1 MRMAF
6 LACSPSFSGRFGGG
20 YVHIQVV
27 CGLVACVVWERR
39 WGQSLRTM
47 TVSILPDAE
56 PKRLRS
62 QTGLLRLWGQVG
74 VIEIMTYLCKELKCI
89 ILSPINFRSAKSNS
103 MRQVAKGSKQEKS
116 G

>member
-1 MRMAF
+1 MTMKF
-6 LACSPSFSGRFGGG
+6 DQYGGRRRIFEANRGG

-74 VIEIMTYLCKELKCI
+74 DRDYDV
-89 ILSPINFRSAKSNS
+89 FVQRA
-103 MRQVAKGSKQEKS
+103 QVHYSLANQF
-116 G
+116 

>member
-62 QTGLLRLWGQVG
+62 QTGLLGLWGQVG
-74 VIEIMTYLCKELKCI
+74 DRDYDVFVQE
-89 ILSPINFRSAKSNS
+89 A
-103 MRQVAKGSKQEKS
+103 QVHYSLANQF
-116 G
+116 

>member
-6 LACSPSFSGRFGGG
+6 LACSPSFLGRFGGG

-47 TVSILPDAE
+47 TVSILPDAK
-56 PKRLRS
+56 PKRMRS
-62 QTGLLRLWGQVG
+62 QADLSGFWGQVG
-74 VIEIMTYLCKELKCI
+74 DRDYDVFVQE
-89 ILSPINFRSAKSNS
+89 A
-103 MRQVAKGSKQEKS
+103 QVHYSLANQF
-116 G
+116 

>member
-1 MRMAF
+1 MRIKF
-6 LACSPSFSGRFGGG
+6 DQYGGRRRIFEANRGG

-27 CGLVACVVWERR
+27 CGLVACVAWERR

-62 QTGLLRLWGQVG
+62 QTGLLGLWGQVG
-74 VIEIMTYLCKELKCI
+74 DRDYDV
-89 ILSPINFRSAKSNS
+89 FVQRA
-103 MRQVAKGSKQEKS
+103 QVHYSLANQF
-116 G
+116 